1 MWRTKQIFMLFAYSI
16 KILFFKK
23 YILYASLTERN
34 SLREAIKTRS
44 EEYETESC
52 YHFKKWTQNDKELN
66 QF

>member
-1 MWRTKQIFMLFAYSI
+1 MWRAKQIFMLFAYSI

-23 YILYASLTERN
+23 YILYASL
-34 SLREAIKTRS
+34 REAIKTQS